1 VSKKIGAK
9 MKYKPANSSIITFL
23 MTLFLFSQITYSTTL
38 IPPSDSKINYYGRID
53 LSNPSAA
60 QYGWSGVIIEARFT
74 GPLIGMKI
82 DHSGAYYLVQIDENV
97 DTLINVKSSG
107 EYIFSKKL
115 SDGVHTVRIKL
126 RSEDHYSIG
135 SFQGLVL
142 ADGKQLNDPPPKP
155 LRKIEFIGD
164 SYTAGYGIE
173 SPGRECTPD
182 EVKMYTNVF
191 KTFTIKVTEAFH
203 AQNIILG
210 WSGAGMVRNYN
221 YAKKRSDDP
230 FPFYYDRSFGNAN
243 DQKKW
248 NFSQWKP
255 DLVVICLGTND
266 YSTTPTPDDSM
277 YVGDYHKFINRILTN
292 YTDIP
297 ILCVSTGDATMEK
310 NVKKVVSEQKTTYS
324 HSKVYFAAYPTGL
337 KNEVCHWH
345 PTFEDNKN
353 VTKILVDTIMKRVGW
368 DTATATTVLP
378 FTSLKSAFVSD
389 HFQIRE
395 AKDAI
400 TINTCGI
407 KAERISFVSL
417 NGKEVFHKYTDTK
430 GMCSFSKH
438 SLQGESFVIGS
449 KQLGWRML
457 VNVR

>member
-1 VSKKIGAK
+1 
-9 MKYKPANSSIITFL
+9 
-23 MTLFLFSQITYSTTL
+23 
-38 IPPSDSKINYYGRID
+38 
-53 LSNPSAA
+53 
-60 QYGWSGVIIEARFT
+60 
-74 GPLIGMKI
+74 
-82 DHSGAYYLVQIDENV
+82 
-97 DTLINVKSSG
+97 
-107 EYIFSKKL
+107 
-115 SDGVHTVRIKL
+115 
-126 RSEDHYSIG
+126 
-135 SFQGLVL
+135 
-142 ADGKQLNDPPPKP
+142 
-155 LRKIEFIGD
+155 
-164 SYTAGYGIE
+164 
-173 SPGRECTPD
+173 
-182 EVKMYTNVF
+182 
-191 KTFTIKVTEAFH
+191 
-203 AQNIILG
+203 
-210 WSGAGMVRNYN
+210 
-221 YAKKRSDDP
+221 
-230 FPFYYDRSFGNAN
+230 
-243 DQKKW
+243 
-248 NFSQWKP
+248 
-255 DLVVICLGTND
+255 
-266 YSTTPTPDDSM
+266 
-277 YVGDYHKFINRILTN
+277 
-292 YTDIP
+292 
-297 ILCVSTGDATMEK
+297 MEK